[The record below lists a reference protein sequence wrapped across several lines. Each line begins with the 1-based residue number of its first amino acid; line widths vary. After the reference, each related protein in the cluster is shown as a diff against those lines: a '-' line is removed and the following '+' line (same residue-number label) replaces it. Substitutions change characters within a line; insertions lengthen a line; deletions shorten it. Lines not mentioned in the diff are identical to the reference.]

1 MHEGRGYRYTF
12 QRARVASSPE
22 VPKVTWWKIA
32 TFLGYHLHWLTSLE
46 TSRHFRKIALRLGIL
61 LAMFR
66 ECLCVVARQLAP
78 KCRDFSNVAK
88 LARQCKWPSCLAS
101 EQVRLDYRTSTSP
114 LVWLHPSRQLAF
126 HHHWMLVEVC
136 PLIAGHRQPLKF
148 HVLVTIPGYYFLSFF
163 VWLCVCVGGGGWE
176 EELWEWNIVHH
187 GNRISTCS
195 HGFENGYQA
204 IITWSKLKDRS
215 IWILPSIVLPCTVSV
230 IGYENC

>member
-46 TSRHFRKIALRLGIL
+46 TSRHFRKIALRLGIF

-88 LARQCKWPSCLAS
+88 LARQCKWPYCYFVVFQFLKIELSYIQRKGQDLH
-101 EQVRLDYRTSTSP
+101 ST
-114 LVWLHPSRQLAF
+114 LTRQT
-126 HHHWMLVEVC
+126 C
-136 PLIAGHRQPLKF
+136 PKCIMPWSH
-148 HVLVTIPGYYFLSFF
+148 
-163 VWLCVCVGGGGWE
+163 LCVKPPRMSNVRQ
-176 EELWEWNIVHH
+176 I
-187 GNRISTCS
+187 
-195 HGFENGYQA
+195 
-204 IITWSKLKDRS
+204 
-215 IWILPSIVLPCTVSV
+215 
-230 IGYENC
+230 